1 MDKRG
6 VSEVTTKCTTELQK
20 ICFGSFGK
28 FYLSSSQLRL
38 TVSDLHFKK
47 RKEERK
53 KDKHKLNFEFVFVKR
68 S

>member
-1 MDKRG
+1 MDTRG

-47 RKEERK
+47 RKKERK
-53 KDKHKLNFEFVFVKR
+53 INTN
-68 S
+68 